1 VATELQVV
9 VLEVVIDGAMR
20 ELGKRIL
27 DFSGLLGSAGVLR
40 GAQEIWE
47 VAHQGI
53 VIDDQRDGEWVVRS
67 LVFHEE
73 TLGNFAGQVPGT
85 TVLMA
90 QGAMRTRTTS
100 LLGAT
105 LMEANSNP
113 LLVEKVHETKGFEGN
128 QELEVLLRGQG
139 AAWEEWKS

>member
-1 VATELQVV
+1 
-9 VLEVVIDGAMR
+9 
-20 ELGKRIL
+20 
-27 DFSGLLGSAGVLR
+27 
-40 GAQEIWE
+40 
-47 VAHQGI
+47 
-53 VIDDQRDGEWVVRS
+53 VRS
-67 LVFHEE
+67 LVFHGE

-105 LMEANSNP
+105 LMEASSNP
-113 LLVEKVHETKGFEGN
+113 LLVEKVHETQGFEGN

-139 AAWEEWKS
+139 AA